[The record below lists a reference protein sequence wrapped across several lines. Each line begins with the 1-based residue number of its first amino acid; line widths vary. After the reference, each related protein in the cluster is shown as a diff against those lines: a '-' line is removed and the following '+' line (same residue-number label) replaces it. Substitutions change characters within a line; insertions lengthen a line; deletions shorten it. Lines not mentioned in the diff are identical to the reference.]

1 MARKRTYQEI
11 NQIDE
16 VEEPMAN
23 TKIHG
28 AITSLSPIKKGRNSV
43 FFDGTLADGTSKISF
58 DGTQQRKLQDYHD
71 KKVPVELVNCEVKT
85 SGYGEG
91 YDVVECKLDQTLTQK
106 NPCAIVDVRS
116 PNNQQHNT

>member
-1 MARKRTYQEI
+1 MARKRTYQES

-16 VEEPMAN
+16 VEEN

-28 AITSLSPIKKGRNSV
+28 ALSPIKKGRNSV

-91 YDVVECKLDQTLTQK
+91 YDVVECKSDQTLTQK